1 MLASLGLKNQPS
13 SILPGKVTYVDDI
26 SKGMKSIYD
35 MQFDVEHMTA
45 LIEKIEARIER
56 WFFVDAFQMMENME
70 GVQPRNEMEI
80 TERRG
85 EKLQRLGPVVENVER
100 ELADDIRRVIE
111 IMGRRRLLAPKP
123 ASLLNVPLEIEFDS
137 MIRVA
142 QRAAE
147 TAVMEKS
154 LAVLTQVKSAYP
166 EAHVEDNLDLDKT
179 MRKYLDMSN
188 FPKDCLRD
196 EREVMLLRQGR
207 LKAQAQAQKDQQAM
221 QLATHA
227 APGAA
232 KAALDA
238 SQIDPGGMQNAINLM
253 TGMGGQAPGATGL
266 PQ

>member
-1 MLASLGLKNQPS
+1 MRPCIA
-13 SILPGKVTYVDDI
+13 
-26 SKGMKSIYD
+26 
-35 MQFDVEHMTA
+35 
-45 LIEKIEARIER
+45 
-56 WFFVDAFQMMENME
+56 
-70 GVQPRNEMEI
+70 
-80 TERRG
+80 ERRG

-111 IMGRRRLLAPKP
+111 IMARRRLLLPKP
-123 ASLLNVPLEIEFDS
+123 PSLIGTPLEIEFDS

-147 TAVMEKS
+147 TAVLEKS
-154 LAVLTQVKSAYP
+154 LAVVTQVKTAYP
-166 EAHVEDNLDLDKT
+166 EAHVEDNLDMDKT
-179 MRKYLDMSN
+179 MRKYLDLSN

-196 EREVMLLRQGR
+196 DKEVMQLRMGR
-207 LKAQAQAQKDQQAM
+207 QRAQQQAMKDQQAM

-253 TGMGGQAPGATGL
+253 SGLGGQAPGQTGL